1 MSAAIAPTLGIETLE
16 TPSLVVDLD
25 RLEGN
30 IARWAAYAKDAGVKL
45 RPHGKTHK
53 CVEIARRQLEAGAVG
68 LTLAKIGEAEVMA
81 RAGVEDVFLAYEVV
95 GGPKL
100 PRLLDLARKI
110 RIRVGVDSMD
120 VATPLADAAA
130 SAGVRVDVMLEVDTG
145 LGRCGVAPG
154 APLLALARAVAGSR
168 GLRLAG
174 IFTYRGY
181 RAGRVVEPPGDPLG
195 GRPRGDAAELD
206 GSDLETAG
214 REEGEIMVREA
225 ARLRAAGLAIDDVS
239 VGSTPTGRP
248 AARVPGV
255 TEVRPGTYVFNDA
268 MQVRWGSAKPEE
280 CALAVVCRVIS
291 RPSRDV
297 AVLDAGS
304 KVLTAE
310 RGPFSS
316 RGDSHGVLRGY
327 PDCQIDRLWEEHGR
341 VQLTEDAR
349 RLRVGDFVEVI
360 PAHVCPTVN
369 LARRLVCVRDGRVEA
384 TWEVAARAEVQ

>member
-1 MSAAIAPTLGIETLE
+1 MSTTTAPTLGIETLD

-25 RLEGN
+25 RLERN

-53 CVEIARRQLEAGAVG
+53 CVEIARRQLAAGAVG
-68 LTLAKIGEAEVMA
+68 LTLAKTGEAEVMA
-81 RAGVEDVFLAYEVV
+81 RAGVDDIFLANEIV
-95 GGPKL
+95 GEPKL
-100 PRLLDLARKI
+100 PRLLALARKI
-110 RIRVGVDSMD
+110 RLRVGVDSME
-120 VATPLADAAA
+120 VAAPLADAAA
-130 SAGVRVDVMLEVDTG
+130 AAGATVDVMLEVDTG

-154 APLLALARAVAGSR
+154 EPLLALAKAVARSR

-181 RAGRVVEPPGDPLG
+181 RPDMEA
-195 GRPRGDAAELD
+195 
-206 GSDLETAG
+206 AG

-225 ARLRAAGLAIDDVS
+225 ERLRSAGLAVDDVS

-268 MQVRWGSAKPEE
+268 MQVRWGSATPEE
-280 CALAVVCRVIS
+280 CALVIVCRVIS

-316 RGDSHGVLRGY
+316 KGDSHGVLRGY

-341 VQLTEDAR
+341 VQLTEEAR

-384 TWEVAARAEVQ
+384 TWDVAARAEVQ

>member
-1 MSAAIAPTLGIETLE
+1 MSATTAPALGIETLD
-16 TPSLVVDLD
+16 TPSLVVDLG

-53 CVEIARRQLEAGAVG
+53 CVEIARRQLAAGAVG

-81 RAGVEDVFLAYEVV
+81 RAGVEDIFLAYEVV

-100 PRLLDLARKI
+100 PRLLELARTI
-110 RIRVGVDSMD
+110 RMRVGVDSMD
-120 VATPLADAAA
+120 VAAPLADAAA
-130 SAGVRVDVMLEVDTG
+130 SAGVTVDVMIEVDTG

-154 APLLALARAVAGSR
+154 EPLLALAKAVARSR

-181 RAGRVVEPPGDPLG
+181 RP
-195 GRPRGDAAELD
+195 
-206 GSDLETAG
+206 DLEAAG

-225 ARLRAAGLAIDDVS
+225 ERLRAAGFTIDEVS

-280 CALAVVCRVIS
+280 CALVVVCRVIS

-310 RGPFSS
+310 RGPYSS

-341 VQLTEDAR
+341 VQLTEEAR
-349 RLRVGDFVEVI
+349 RLRVGDFVEII
-360 PAHVCPTVN
+360 PSHVCPTVN

-384 TWEVAARAEVQ
+384 TWDVAARAEVQ

>member
-1 MSAAIAPTLGIETLE
+1 MSTTTAPSLGIETLD

-25 RLEGN
+25 RLEAN

-53 CVEIARRQLEAGAVG
+53 CVEIARRQLAAGAVG

-81 RAGVEDVFLAYEVV
+81 RAGVGDIFLAYEVV

-100 PRLLDLARKI
+100 PRLLELMRTI
-110 RIRVGVDSMD
+110 RVRVGVDSME
-120 VATPLADAAA
+120 VASPLAEAAA
-130 SAGVRVDVMLEVDTG
+130 SAGVTVDVMLEVDTG
-145 LGRCGVAPG
+145 LGRCGAAPG
-154 APLLALARAVAGSR
+154 EPLLALAKAVARSR

-181 RAGRVVEPPGDPLG
+181 RP
-195 GRPRGDAAELD
+195 
-206 GSDLETAG
+206 DLEAAG

-225 ARLRAAGLAIDDVS
+225 ERLRAAGFAVDDVS

-268 MQVRWGSAKPEE
+268 MQVRWGSATPEE
-280 CALAVVCRVIS
+280 CALVVACRVIS

-304 KVLTAE
+304 KALTAE

-349 RLRVGDFVEVI
+349 RLRVGDIVEVI

-369 LARRLVCVRDGRVEA
+369 LARRLVCLRDGRVEA
-384 TWEVAARAEVQ
+384 TWDVAARAEVQ

>member
-1 MSAAIAPTLGIETLE
+1 MSTTTVPALGIDTLD
-16 TPSLVVDLD
+16 TPALVVDLD
-25 RLEGN
+25 RLETN
-30 IARWAAYAKDAGVKL
+30 IARWAAFAKDAGVRL

-53 CVEIARRQLEAGAVG
+53 CVEIARKQLAAGAVG

-81 RAGVEDVFLAYEVV
+81 GAGVGDIFLAYEIV

-100 PRLLDLARKI
+100 PRLLALARDI
-110 RIRVGVDSMD
+110 RVRVGVDSMA
-120 VATPLADAAA
+120 VAAPLAEAAA
-130 SAGVRVDVMLEVDTG
+130 AAGVTIEVMVEVDTG
-145 LGRCGVAPG
+145 LGRCGVTPG
-154 APLLALARAVAGSR
+154 EPLLTLAQAVARSR

-181 RAGRVVEPPGDPLG
+181 RPDL
-195 GRPRGDAAELD
+195 DA
-206 GSDLETAG
+206 AG

-225 ARLRAAGLAIDDVS
+225 ERLRAAGLAIEEIS
-239 VGSTPTGRP
+239 VGSTPTGRS
-248 AARVPGV
+248 AGRVAGV
-255 TEVRPGTYVFNDA
+255 TEIRPGTYVFNDA
-268 MQVRWGSAKPEE
+268 MQVRWGSATPEE

-341 VQLTEDAR
+341 VQLTDEAR
-349 RLRVGDFVEVI
+349 RLRVGDLVEVI

-369 LARRLVCVRDGRVEA
+369 LAKRLVCVRGGRVEA
-384 TWEVAARAEVQ
+384 TWDVAARAAVQ